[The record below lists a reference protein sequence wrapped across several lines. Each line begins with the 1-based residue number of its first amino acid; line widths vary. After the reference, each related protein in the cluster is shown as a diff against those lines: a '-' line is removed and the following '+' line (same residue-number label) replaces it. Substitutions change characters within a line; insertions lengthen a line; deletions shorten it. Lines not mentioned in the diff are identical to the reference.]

1 MRSVGRSSRTPR
13 YGQFRVG
20 DKMVFAHRVAYEL
33 TFGEIPEGMQVDHR
47 PNCAKRCVN
56 PEHLRLVTQKQ
67 NRENLVGAYRSS
79 KSGVRGVYRVGDR
92 WRASVGHNG
101 RKHNVGKFDTLEE
114 AQEAVRLKRIQL
126 HTHNDLDRAHV

>member
-1 MRSVGRSSRTPR
+1 
-13 YGQFRVG
+13 
-20 DKMVFAHRVAYEL
+20 MVFAHRVAYEL

-101 RKHNVGKFDTLEE
+101 RKYNVGKFDTLEE